1 MIDLRYKYALIVEG
15 NYYTLLRD
23 VHYQSKDVPFHGVG
37 FDTMEDAELYI
48 VENGLIGKE
57 LNDLNN
63 FEL

>member
-37 FDTMEDAELYI
+37 FDAMEDTELYI
-48 VENGLIGKE
+48 VENGLIEKE
-57 LNDLNN
+57 LNIKNL
-63 FEL
+63 EL